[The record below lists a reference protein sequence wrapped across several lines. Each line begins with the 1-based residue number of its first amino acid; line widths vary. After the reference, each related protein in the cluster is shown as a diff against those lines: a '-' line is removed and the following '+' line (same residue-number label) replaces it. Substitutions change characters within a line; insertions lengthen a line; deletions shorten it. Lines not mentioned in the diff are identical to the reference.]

1 MDAQPT
7 PRPLREAGASQPA
20 FASALA
26 ANPGVTAL
34 FAVVSTVALT
44 LCMAS
49 LAAIAALRRG
59 WRARE
64 VDAERARVSRPPRA
78 RAQCSCAVSLS
89 ATLGARWWRV
99 DRASDCNVS
108 STLTRG
114 RRQAPGR

>member
-49 LAAIAALRRG
+49 LAAIAALHRG

-64 VDAERARVSRPPRA
+64 VDAERARVPRPPRA
-78 RAQCSCAVSLS
+78 RAPVLVH
-89 ATLGARWWRV
+89 GV
-99 DRASDCNVS
+99 PVCN
-108 STLTRG
+108 
-114 RRQAPGR
+114 PGG